1 MSIERFSLDTSMV
14 MRLVTRDPL
23 PLFRSAVNFLEAQT
37 QPLLLNDLV
46 LAEAYFALQYHY
58 GYPKADAIDALRQF
72 TSHPLLAPTSHARA
86 IFSLPDLAT
95 SKPGFVDR
103 LIHGAARESGHLLV
117 TFEKAAA
124 KLPGCL
130 ILRAP

>member
-1 MSIERFSLDTSMV
+1 MSKERFFLDTSV
-14 MRLVTRDPL
+14 VIRLVTRDPL
-23 PLFRSAVNFLEAQT
+23 PLFRSAVSFLEAQSH
-37 QPLLLNDLV
+37 PPVVSDLV

-72 TSHPLLAPTSHARA
+72 TSHPLLAPTDHARA
-86 IFSLPDLAT
+86 IFSLPGLAS
-95 SKPGFVDR
+95 SKPGFIDR

-124 KLPGCL
+124 KLPGCMV
-130 ILRAP
+130 LRDP